1 MEKSAD
7 ELLATPWWR
16 ATDADLLSAL
26 REAEE
31 LHRRAYATALAVLA
45 EARTRGLTG
54 GYDNTRLALHDA
66 ARISVTEAA
75 RREAHVELLA
85 RSPEAR
91 AAVEAGLLGADH
103 LDVITKTLAAI
114 PSHVDPDQR
123 TQAEFLLVEHARTL
137 DARALKRAA
146 RHVLAWLDQDGPE
159 PADEPV
165 EQPANTLY
173 LDTLHTGHVRIAGKL
188 GPEAGAL
195 LVSLLNPLTAPR
207 TTDGAPDHRSR
218 AERHGD
224 ALADLL
230 RLIANAAATPID
242 GGQRPHLTLTM
253 SLNDLRDQIGNAH
266 IAGATD
272 LGTLNA
278 RQARRIACDAT
289 VVPLVLDSASQPLDV
304 GRAKRTAPPGI
315 RRALVWR
322 DGGCAFPACDRSA
335 PWTDSHHVKHWAD
348 GGETSLANMVLLCRR
363 HHTLI
368 HHSDWEVRI
377 RDRLP
382 EFLPPTFI
390 DPARGPRR
398 NTLHGARSPLRRKCL
413 VG

>member
-195 LVSLLNPLTAPR
+195 LTSLLDPLTAPR
-207 TTDGAPDHRSR
+207 ATDGAPDHRSR

-230 RLIANAAATPID
+230 RLTANAAATPID

-335 PWTDSHHVKHWAD
+335 PWSN
-348 GGETSLANMVLLCRR
+348 TSFVTSEYEQKIGQCA
-363 HHTLI
+363 
-368 HHSDWEVRI
+368 
-377 RDRLP
+377 
-382 EFLPPTFI
+382 
-390 DPARGPRR
+390 
-398 NTLHGARSPLRRKCL
+398 
-413 VG
+413 